1 MKIVYRDLL
10 SLLSEKPSKE
20 LLSKKLFQLGHEHE
34 IHGNIFDMELTPN
47 RGDCLSLIGLARDLN
62 PFFGFRSSIDIYK
75 GDIDNLILD
84 FKNLS
89 NHDCPNISF
98 LEMEILDTPKE
109 YRPYIESYFK
119 VLGNNKVN
127 FFTDISNYLA
137 YELGQPT
144 HCYDR
149 SKISNSLKFENRLC
163 NESFKTVTGN
173 TIELRGGNC
182 VFVDN
187 EKLINLAGVMGG
199 ESTSC
204 TASTKKVLVECAYFN
219 PESII
224 GKSVKYNLNS
234 DAAHRFERG
243 VDPNAHEYALRR
255 FIKIVQD
262 HTEILSMRIK
272 CFPTNLAPKQ
282 RKIEID
288 LKKINSILGTD
299 INFSEY
305 KDYLEKI
312 GFNIN
317 DAIMVPSYRHDVANQ
332 NDLAEEIA
340 RLIGYNNIGSQPVSL
355 KLNKD
360 ESENNAINILR
371 NKLIMNGFTEVI
383 NFPFSERHNKKNI
396 IIDNPLDSN
405 KACLRTDLNESL
417 IQNLLYNER
426 RQKDTIKLFEI
437 ANIYTKEKV
446 ITQQKKIGII
456 ASGRQGQNY
465 IDFSNQINLKYLNH
479 IFNEYDFN
487 FVEIPRD
494 NLDTKIK
501 NKIFYFEYDLS
512 LLPNESK
519 GDIASQPDINFI
531 NYKKISEFPPS
542 KRDFSFSINNLTKV
556 KYLINYLD
564 TLKIKNLKKCFMFD
578 YYNNKKTHEV
588 KIGYRFIFQSTD
600 HTLSDEEINTCV
612 EKILEPLLA
621 EEGISVPGLVYKVQ

>member
-1 MKIVYRDLL
+1 MKIVYEDLL
-10 SLLSEKPSKE
+10 SHLSEDPSKE

-47 RGDCLSLIGLARDLN
+47 RGDCLSLVGLARDLN
-62 PFFGFRSSIDIYK
+62 PFFGMRSAIDVYK
-75 GDIDNLILD
+75 GNIDDLSLD

-98 LEMEILDTPKE
+98 LEMEVVNTPIE
-109 YRPYIESYFK
+109 YRSYIESYFK
-119 VLGNNKVN
+119 DLGNNKIN

-149 SKISNSLKFENRLC
+149 TKISNSLKFENKLC
-163 NESFKTVTGN
+163 DEKFKTVTGN
-173 TIELRGGNC
+173 VIELSGKNC

-204 TASTKKVLVECAYFN
+204 SASTKKVLVECAYFN

-234 DAAHRFERG
+234 DASHRFERG
-243 VDPNAHEYALRR
+243 VDPNSHEYTLRR

-262 HTEILSMRIK
+262 HTDIISLKIK
-272 CFPTNLAPKQ
+272 CFPTNLVPKQ
-282 RKIEID
+282 KKIEID
-288 LKKINSILGTD
+288 LKKIISILGTD

-305 KDYLEKI
+305 KEYLEKI

-317 DAIMVPSYRHDVANQ
+317 DAIMVPSYRHDVINQ

-340 RLIGYNNIGSQPVSL
+340 RLIGYDNIGSQPLSL
-355 KLNKD
+355 QLNKY

-371 NKLIMNGFTEVI
+371 KKLVMNGFTEVI

-405 KACLRTDLNESL
+405 KAYLRTNLKDSL
-417 IQNLLYNER
+417 IQNLHYNER

-437 ANIYTKEKV
+437 ANIYTKEK
-446 ITQQKKIGII
+446 IISQQKKIGII

-465 IDFSNQINLKYLNH
+465 IDFSNQINLKFLNNL
-479 IFNEYDFN
+479 FNEYDFN
-487 FVEIPRD
+487 FVEISRN

-501 NKIFYFEYDLS
+501 NRIFYSEYDLS
-512 LLPNESK
+512 LLHDQPNE
-519 GDIASQPDINFI
+519 DTASQLDINFI
-531 NYKKISEFPPS
+531 NYKKISEFPLS
-542 KRDFSFSINNLTKV
+542 NRDFSFSIDNLEKV
-556 KYLINYLD
+556 QYLINYLD
-564 TLKIKNLKKCFMFD
+564 SLKIKNLKKCFMFD
-578 YYNNKKTHEV
+578 FYSNKKTNEI
-588 KIGYRFIFQSTD
+588 KIGYRFIFQSIN
-600 HTLSDEEINTCV
+600 HTLSEAEINICV
-612 EKILEPLLA
+612 ERILEPLLA
-621 EEGISVPGLVYKVQ
+621 EEGISIPGLVYKV

>member
-1 MKIVYRDLL
+1 MKIVYKDLL
-10 SLLSEKPSKE
+10 SHLSQNPSKE

-34 IHGNIFDMELTPN
+34 IHGDIFDMELTPN
-47 RGDCLSLIGLARDLN
+47 RGDCLSLVGLARDLN
-62 PFFGFRSSIDIYK
+62 PFFGMRSFIDVYK
-75 GDIDNLILD
+75 GDIDNLSLN

-98 LEMEILDTPKE
+98 LEMEIVDTPKE

-149 SKISNSLKFENRLC
+149 SKISNSLKFENKLC

-173 TIELRGGNC
+173 TIELRGKNC

-199 ESTSC
+199 KSTSC

-262 HTEILSMRIK
+262 HTDILSLRIK

-288 LKKINSILGTD
+288 LKKINSILGTN

-340 RLIGYNNIGSQPVSL
+340 RLIGYDNIGSQPVSL

-371 NKLIMNGFTEVI
+371 NKLAMNGFTEVI

-405 KACLRTDLNESL
+405 KAYLRTNLNESL

-426 RQKDTIKLFEI
+426 RQKDSIKLFEI

-446 ITQQKKIGII
+446 ISQQKKIGII

-479 IFNEYDFN
+479 IFNDYDFN
-487 FVEIPRD
+487 FVEISRN

-501 NKIFYFEYDLS
+501 NPIFYFEYDLS

-519 GDIASQPDINFI
+519 GDIAPQLDINFI
-531 NYKKISEFPPS
+531 NYKKISEFPLS
-542 KRDFSFSINNLTKV
+542 NRDFSFSINNLTKV
-556 KYLINYLD
+556 QYLINYLD

-588 KIGYRFIFQSTD
+588 KIGYRFIFQSID

-621 EEGISVPGLVYKVQ
+621 EEGISIPGLVFKV